1 MVNEINEN
9 IISSYKDNK
18 VEFMIYRG
26 DLLTAMKDCI
36 ENGDGLFIYIGNEKM
51 TEWVFMNV
59 DGIEILA
66 DNPTG
71 IEDKHL
77 MYDAIVRGG
86 AVILKTFVPV
96 DLHGVLNGT
105 VPVDGG
111 TTREMTM
118 HDIRSL
124 EMKRTTIK
132 NVLSNDTVGTL
143 DDRVVDDI
151 NELVQTP
158 NPELQRPQ
166 IKIGSVVKTLS
177 GNSFPPASISPTTL
191 NVSTENGRAT
201 IIDFIWFRLQNIAL
215 ANFIQ
220 HQI

>member
-18 VEFMIYRG
+18 VEFMLYRG
-26 DLLTAMKDCI
+26 DLLAAMKDSI

-59 DGIEILA
+59 NDIEILT

-105 VPVDGG
+105 VPVDGSSP
-111 TTREMTM
+111 REMTM

-143 DDRVVDDI
+143 DDRVIDDI

-166 IKIGSVVKTLS
+166 IKIGGVVKTLS
-177 GNSFPPASISPTTL
+177 GNSFPPASISPATL